1 MTDDRGFDMQDGH
14 DLPDDVFDDT
24 LDDMLHQSLDES
36 LDATPGDSLAG
47 TLDGARMEQLLHGL
61 APHYR
66 VPPPAPLEAMWARVE
81 AEHFGRPG
89 LRVVP
94 GDAGR
99 RLLRRWGGPL
109 AGLAA
114 GLLIG
119 VGFGTRL
126 GGGGDAGLLPAA
138 DQVAQRVVDVARDGA
153 PQVDPAYRE
162 VATDYFDQ
170 TAALLVTLP
179 AQLDEGRAGAQVV
192 RQASELLSTT
202 RLLLDSPAL
211 GDPELQSLLDDLEL
225 ILAQI
230 VRLPA
235 VGQAEQAALIADA
248 LEARHVLPRLRSAA
262 ALSSPLPPLSHG
274 AD

>member
-1 MTDDRGFDMQDGH
+1 MTDDREFPLSDPL
-14 DLPDDVFDDT
+14 DLPDDALADARLERV
-24 LDDMLHQSLDES
+24 LHDV
-36 LDATPGDSLAG
+36 
-47 TLDGARMEQLLHGL
+47 
-61 APHYR
+61 APHWR
-66 VPPPAPLEAMWARVE
+66 VPPAPPLDAMWARVE
-81 AEHFGRPG
+81 AEAFDRPG

-94 GDAGR
+94 GSAGR
-99 RLLRRWGGPL
+99 RVLWRWGGPV

-114 GLLIG
+114 GLLLG
-119 VGFGTRL
+119 VGFGVDYGRRSAPPTV
-126 GGGGDAGLLPAA
+126 PST
-138 DQVAQRVVDVARDGA
+138 VAVTDRVLDRAREGV
-153 PQVDPAYRE
+153 PQLDPAYHE

-179 AQLDEGRAGAQVV
+179 AQLDDGGADAHVV

-202 RLLLDSPAL
+202 RLLLDSPA
-211 GDPELQSLLDDLEL
+211 GADPELQTLLDDLEL

-235 VGQAEQAALIADA
+235 VREPGQAALIADA

-262 ALSSPLPPLSHG
+262 ALSSSLPPLSRG

>member
-1 MTDDRGFDMQDGH
+1 MTDDRDYQFPEP
-14 DLPDDVFDDT
+14 PDPAAEA
-24 LDDMLHQSLDES
+24 LADER
-36 LDATPGDSLAG
+36 LEAVLRGI
-47 TLDGARMEQLLHGL
+47 

-66 VPPPAPLEAMWARVE
+66 VPPAPPLDAMWERIE
-81 AEHFGRPG
+81 AEQFARPA
-89 LRVVP
+89 LRVVR
-94 GDAGR
+94 GGAGR
-99 RLLRRWGGPL
+99 RLLSRWGGPL

-119 VGFGTRL
+119 VGFGLDL
-126 GGGGDAGLLPAA
+126 GRRGAAPATSSMA
-138 DQVAQRVVDVARDGA
+138 APSQVAVAERVLDRARDGL
-153 PQVDPAYRE
+153 PELDPAYRE

-179 AQLDEGRAGAQVV
+179 AQLDEGGADAHVV

-202 RLLLDSPAL
+202 RLLLDSPA
-211 GDPELQSLLDDLEL
+211 GSDPELQTLLDDLEL

-235 VGQAEQAALIADA
+235 VREPGQAALIADA
-248 LEARHVLPRLRSAA
+248 LESRHVLPRLRTAA
-262 ALSSPLPPLSHG
+262 ALSSPVLPLTRG

>member
-1 MTDDRGFDMQDGH
+1 MTDDRDH
-14 DLPDDVFDDT
+14 DLPFGHDDLLDDT
-24 LDDMLHQSLDES
+24 AATAGDATP
-36 LDATPGDSLAG
+36 LDATP
-47 TLDGARMEQLLHGL
+47 LDAAAEARADARMEALLRDL

-66 VPPPAPLEAMWARVE
+66 VPPPPPLDAMWAAVE
-81 AEHFGRPG
+81 AGHFGRPG

-94 GDAGR
+94 GSAGR
-99 RLLRRWGGPL
+99 RLLWRWGGPL

-119 VGFGTRL
+119 VGFGMRL
-126 GGGGDAGLLPAA
+126 GDRAPALPDTGL
-138 DQVAQRVVDVARDGA
+138 VAERVVDVAREGA
-153 PQVDPAYRE
+153 AQVEPAYRQ

-179 AQLDEGRAGAQVV
+179 AQLDEGRADAQVV
-192 RQASELLSTT
+192 RRASELLSTT
-202 RLLLDSPAL
+202 RLLLDSPAVA
-211 GDPELQSLLDDLEL
+211 DPELQTLLDDLEL

-235 VGQAEQAALIADA
+235 VGEPGQAALIADA
-248 LEARHVLPRLRSAA
+248 LEARHVLPRLRNAA
-262 ALSSPLPPLSHG
+262 ALSSPLPPLSSG